1 MKEFVLV
8 YGWKRWFLIRW
19 MSLCFWDLVL
29 GVEVNGGE
37 VERFN
42 EVWFGSKDLFVFE
55 LFILFVVWGI
65 CDLVYIKSI

>member
-1 MKEFVLV
+1 M
-8 YGWKRWFLIRW
+8 
-19 MSLCFWDLVL
+19 
-29 GVEVNGGE
+29 GE